1 MNGYSYNSGMNNEEK
16 VIKLMEKLLNVA
28 SDFTRLKI
36 LYALFDE
43 HSCHKDKVSCGEC
56 HCQLCMKERS
66 VNEIVSIVNCSQSLV
81 SHQLKV
87 LKDNNLVNKR
97 KEGTKVYYSL
107 KDGHI
112 KLLLKVV
119 KEHVLEEENND

>member
-1 MNGYSYNSGMNNEEK
+1 MNAHSYNRSMKNEERTF
-16 VIKLMEKLLNVA
+16 KLMEKLLNVA

-43 HSCHKDKVSCGEC
+43 HSCHKDNSNCGQC
-56 HCQLCMKERS
+56 HCHLCMKERS

-87 LKDNNLVNKR
+87 LNDNNLVNKR

>member
-1 MNGYSYNSGMNNEEK
+1 MNERSYNSSMIKNEK
-16 VIKLMEKLLNVA
+16 IIKSMEQLLKVA

-36 LYALFDE
+36 LHALFED
-43 HSCHKDKVSCGEC
+43 HRCHDSDHNCGTC
-56 HCQLCMKERS
+56 HCTKCMVERS
-66 VNEIVSIVNCSQSLV
+66 VNEIVDLTNCSQSLV

-87 LKDNNLVNKR
+87 LKDNNLVSSR
-97 KEGTKVYYSL
+97 KEGTKVYYAL

-119 KEHVLEEENND
+119 LEHVMEKKND